1 MDSWPR
7 ILGFLPRSLKGFL
20 LNQFREEASES
31 QLEQLATIIYKHAG
45 GRVPLAADYHTRRS
59 APVLKIRGLLF
70 RDVDPSGNDHNRHT
84 KKAKHSDGA
93 WMRPQVQQ
101 RDNAEAHIRAMAT
114 RGGDN
119 LEGQVSAM
127 HEVPRPPKN
136 PETR

>member
-1 MDSWPR
+1 MESWPR

-20 LNQFREEASES
+20 LNQFREEASDE
-31 QLEQLATIIYKHAG
+31 QLEQLANVIYKHAG

-93 WMRPQVQQ
+93 RMQPQAQQ
-101 RDNAEAHIRAMAT
+101 SKDAEARRPTTAA
-114 RGGDN
+114 GGAN
-119 LEGQVSAM
+119 KLAGQVSKIEKA
-127 HEVPRPPKN
+127 VQN
-136 PETR
+136 V